1 MKTTYAIKK
10 EDEVK
15 ILNSLAKKLD
25 YLQVRFEKDLNLIF
39 RGLDKKFDRVEKKT
53 KNKIDKAKKQVVA
66 MAASIDK

>member
-25 YLQVRFEKDLNLIF
+25 YLQARFEKDLNLIF

-53 KNKIDKAKKQVVA
+53 KTKIDKAKKQVVA